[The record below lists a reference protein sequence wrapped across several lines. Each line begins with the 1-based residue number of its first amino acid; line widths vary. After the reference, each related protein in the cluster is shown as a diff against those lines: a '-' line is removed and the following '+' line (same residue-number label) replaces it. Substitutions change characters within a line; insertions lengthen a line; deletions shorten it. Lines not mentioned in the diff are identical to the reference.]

1 MGSTPT
7 SATLTMASCW
17 NGIQGGLKNRCPKG
31 RVGSSPTEATKIQI
45 MGKPKKVIDISA
57 ADYIK
62 IKLEDKEILNNALK
76 NGENI
81 NDVAIKRGIKLV
93 QPI

>member
-1 MGSTPT
+1 
-7 SATLTMASCW
+7 
-17 NGIQGGLKNRCPKG
+17 
-31 RVGSSPTEATKIQI
+31 
-45 MGKPKKVIDISA
+45 MGKPKKVNDISA

-62 IKLEDKEILNNALK
+62 IKLKDKEILNNALK

>member
-1 MGSTPT
+1 MVYRAVSKTAVRKDVWVRVPPR
-7 SATLTMASCW
+7 LL
-17 NGIQGGLKNRCPKG
+17 LKI
-31 RVGSSPTEATKIQI
+31 EI
-45 MGKPKKVIDISA
+45 MGKPKKVNDISA

-62 IKLEDKEILNNALK
+62 IKLKDKEILNNALK